1 MIMKTIMIIIMNED
15 DRDDGSTCWCSIART
30 TKHFYPGHFF
40 HLQKGVVDDVG
51 DDIDVDDIDVDD
63 DDDVDKM
70 EDLLHIPGSQLQLL
84 RPLCLPHAP
93 GGDDF

>member
-1 MIMKTIMIIIMNED
+1 MIMKTIMTIMIIIMNED

-30 TKHFYPGHFF
+30 TKHLYPGHFF
-40 HLQKGVVDDVG
+40 HLQKGVVDDV
-51 DDIDVDDIDVDD
+51 DDNDGD
-63 DDDVDKM
+63 DDDVDKR

-93 GGDDF
+93 GEDDF

>member
-1 MIMKTIMIIIMNED
+1 MNED

-40 HLQKGVVDDVG
+40 HLQKGVVDDDYV
-51 DDIDVDDIDVDD
+51 

>member
-1 MIMKTIMIIIMNED
+1 MIMIMKTIMIIIMNED
-15 DRDDGSTCWCSIART
+15 DHDDGSTCWCSIART

-40 HLQKGVVDDVG
+40 HLQKGVVDDV
-51 DDIDVDDIDVDD
+51 VDDDGDD
-63 DDDVDKM
+63 DDDDDDKM

-93 GGDDF
+93 GEMISKS

>member
-1 MIMKTIMIIIMNED
+1 MIMKTIMTIMIIIMNED

-40 HLQKGVVDDVG
+40 HLQKGVVDD
-51 DDIDVDDIDVDD
+51 DDV

-93 GGDDF
+93 G